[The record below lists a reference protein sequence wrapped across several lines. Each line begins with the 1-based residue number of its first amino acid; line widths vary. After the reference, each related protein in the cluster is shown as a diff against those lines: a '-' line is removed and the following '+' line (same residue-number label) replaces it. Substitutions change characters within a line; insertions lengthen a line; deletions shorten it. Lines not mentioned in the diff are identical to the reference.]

1 MKDAKGHGSDSKNGG
16 KFDETYGLKG
26 GTPIGAPARPG
37 ATFPAHQQGVA
48 DAGRAAQFQAARQKQ
63 DQLEAEST
71 RTGKALDSFPKGPM
85 NLTPDS
91 VRATPEWRAAKS
103 AADRAFQAYRNFNGM
118 MLKAFPN
125 ELKAER
131 NARRGR

>member
-71 RTGKALDSFPKGPM
+71 RTGKALDSFTIGAKS
-85 NLTPDS
+85 LS
-91 VRATPEWRAAKS
+91 AARAAWKQIGS
-103 AADRAFQAYRNFNGM
+103 PSQTGNFR
-118 MLKAFPN
+118 L
-125 ELKAER
+125 ER
-131 NARRGR
+131 RK